1 MNQWVVYL
9 DESGRFEGGAAAA
22 ERPVVAGVMIPVG
35 VDEAALEAEVV
46 RILRG
51 HDALHRRGAE
61 TGTRRTALY
70 KELFPALARRGVEF
84 CYIRYGQDVLAAP
97 QFAADAL
104 GGNRYLSMVTRLLE
118 NLLFGNAWN
127 LREADA
133 YAVQAASRL
142 FPVPPGDCGAREILA
157 QLGFE
162 QDDDRRDEQ
171 GNLLYRLVRDGYLLG
186 ALRQAALE
194 AVGAPRANELG
205 SLHVVAVTVG
215 GPFHQLADFLSNLLG
230 QFLPADDLAPFAG
243 RSAPGLGDARNLKE
257 LAAAA
262 ARHARHRFV
271 YGPLDDLY
279 RGLFRR
285 LRHGDAA
292 GIIADWSAV
301 EALAAHPYYA
311 EPTRRLL
318 EAATDR
324 LLKEPAEA
332 QLELI
337 ESAARRYL
345 LRRSGYEETARRIL
359 ERLAAPLER
368 LWTDNPQEPGL
379 AALRFRVQ
387 RDLLACANH
396 QGRLDRAADAMA
408 AGEAMRETVCRTPEG
423 AALYLD
429 FLNHRSVYHAN
440 MFQFREAQHLLE
452 GCIRLRE
459 SEMGALERFFGVR
472 PGRDQLLGELYG
484 SLGQAL
490 AFQAPLD
497 AAGEQFSRAEACF
510 NRAVELFE
518 RKGEE
523 RVERN
528 FLAHLY
534 LDQGRLGEAAELAAG
549 LAGTDVRWPEPVRA
563 AAERGDP
570 YTLALCW
577 KAAWELRRQSRL
589 APDEVR
595 ELDRLALEL
604 SLEAALGDRAAEH
617 PAEFCAFY
625 QALHAAET
633 QPEAG
638 ETLLQ
643 GISLVQPEAASVT
656 LEWIRAAMVAR
667 WILHAA
673 EKGRATPEFHHEEV
687 RGRIRRA
694 LEAAPELR
702 TQWRES
708 QLGETP
714 ERLLGAPPG
723 PLPRPGLAAFAARFT
738 FNYR

>member
-1 MNQWVVYL
+1 MKQWVVYL
-9 DESGRFEGGAAAA
+9 DESGRFEGGGAAA
-22 ERPVVAGVMIPVG
+22 ERPVVAGVMIPVD

-46 RILRG
+46 RICRS

-61 TGTRRTALY
+61 IGLRRTALY
-70 KELFPALARRGVEF
+70 KELFPALAGRGVEF
-84 CYIRYGQDVLAAP
+84 CFIRYRQDVLDAP
-97 QFAADAL
+97 MFAADAL

-118 NLLFGNAWN
+118 NLLFYNIEN
-127 LREADA
+127 LSEADA
-133 YAVQAASRL
+133 FAVQAASRL
-142 FPVPPGDCGAREILA
+142 FPVPAADHGAREVLA
-157 QLGFE
+157 RLGFE
-162 QDDDRRDEQ
+162 PADDLRDEH

-186 ALRQAALE
+186 ALRQAAFE
-194 AVGAPRANELG
+194 AVGAPRVNELG
-205 SLHVVAVTVG
+205 SLQVVAVATG
-215 GPFHQLADFLSNLLG
+215 GVFHQLADFLSNLLG
-230 QFLPADDLAPFAG
+230 QYLPADDLAPFAG
-243 RSAPGLGDARNLKE
+243 KKSPGLEDARNLKE
-257 LAAAA
+257 LAAAV
-262 ARHARHRFV
+262 ARRTRHRIV
-271 YGPLDDLY
+271 YGPQDDLY

-292 GIIADWSAV
+292 GVIADWAAV

-359 ERLAAPLER
+359 ERLAAPMER
-368 LWTDNPQEPGL
+368 LWTDSPQEPGL

-396 QGRLDRAADAMA
+396 QGRLDRAADAMV
-408 AGEAMRETVCRTPEG
+408 AGEAMRETVCRTPDG

-452 GCIRLRE
+452 SCIRLRE
-459 SEMGALERFFGVR
+459 SEMGALERFFGMR

-497 AAGEQFSRAEACF
+497 SSSERFSGAEACF

-528 FLAHLY
+528 FLAHLL
-534 LDQGRLGEAAELAAG
+534 LDQGRLEEAAG
-549 LAGTDVRWPEPVRA
+549 LATGLAETERPWLEPVRA

-577 KAAWELRRQSRL
+577 KVAWELRQRNRL

-595 ELDRLALEL
+595 GLDRLALEF
-604 SLEAALGDRAAEH
+604 SLEATLGDRAAEH
-617 PAEFCAFY
+617 PTEFCIFY

-633 QPEAG
+633 DPDAG
-638 ETLLQ
+638 ERLLQ
-643 GISLVQPEAASVT
+643 GISLVQPEAVSVT

-673 EKGRATPEFHHEEV
+673 ERGRAAPAFHHEEV

-702 TQWRES
+702 AQWRES

-714 ERLLGAPPG
+714 ERLLNAPPG
-723 PLPRPGLAAFAARFT
+723 PLPHADLAAFAARFT